1 MCREGDTLGSRER
14 NKIRPGQIKRG
25 LLLPL
30 LALLCLGA
38 SLVLAPVAA
47 AQEQPPPDI
56 AAKAAVMINAGDGR
70 VIYSKNPDMQLPMA
84 STTKM
89 MTALLIIEDG
99 HNMNDTV
106 TCSKRCAEIGE
117 SSIYLK
123 EGETLTVEQ
132 MLYGLMLPSGN
143 DCAIALAEYDAG
155 SVEAFVNKMNQ
166 RAAQL
171 GLTNTHFVTPHGLD
185 EPGHYTSARD
195 FARLGAVLMTHQK
208 IREIVKH
215 SVYSIPGYGQPDG
228 RTLIN
233 TNHLLDKYPFID
245 GVKTGYTDNAQE
257 CIIISAEDHGNEFI
271 LSYLG
276 GPTLGQCDQDVI
288 NVLEYGFSKY
298 VDRTVIATGRQYAQ
312 LDIPYSHGKLPL
324 AAASSLVMHVYN
336 LDNVQERLVLPDPPT
351 LPIRKGD
358 KVGLVE
364 AYDGNNLLGSV
375 YLLAGEDVPAPGFV
389 DRIGYYLSSIVH
401 VFGLVSVW
409 LLNSGLKE
417 TFAP

>member
-1 MCREGDTLGSRER
+1 M
-14 NKIRPGQIKRG
+14 IRAGLIKAHFFALTG
-25 LLLPL
+25 LV
-30 LALLCLGA
+30 CLIV
-38 SLVLAPVAA
+38 SLMLAPAA
-47 AQEQPPPDI
+47 MAQEQPPDI
-56 AAKAAVMINAGDGR
+56 AAKAAVMINASNGQ

-99 HNMNDTV
+99 HNVNDPV
-106 TCSKRCAEIGE
+106 TCSQRCADIGE

-123 EGETLTVEQ
+123 AGETLTVEQ
-132 MLYGLMLPSGN
+132 MLYGLLLPSGN

-171 GLTNTHFVTPHGLD
+171 GLTNTHYVTPHGLD
-185 EPGHYTSARD
+185 EPGHYTSAAD
-195 FARLGAVLMTHQK
+195 IAKLGAVLMTHQK

-245 GVKTGYTDNAQE
+245 GIKTGYTDSAQE
-257 CIIISAEDHGNEFI
+257 CIVISAEDHGNEFI
-271 LSYLG
+271 MSYLG
-276 GPTLGQCDQDVI
+276 GPTLAQRDQDVI
-288 NVLEYGFSKY
+288 NVLNYGFSAY
-298 VDRTVIATGRQYAQ
+298 SDRTVITAGKQYASV
-312 LDIPYSHGKLPL
+312 DIPYSRGSKLPL
-324 AAASSLVMHVYN
+324 VSAAGLVRHIYTK
-336 LDNVQERLVLPDPPT
+336 DSVQQRLVLPDKPT

-364 AYDGNNLLGSV
+364 AYDGNTLMGST
-375 YLLAGEDVPAPGFV
+375 YLLAAQDVPAPGFA
-389 DRIGYYLSSIVH
+389 DKISYYLTSIVH
-401 VFGLVSVW
+401 VLGMASVW
-409 LLNSGLKE
+409 LLNGGFRGALAS
-417 TFAP
+417 

>member
-1 MCREGDTLGSRER
+1 MSGAVRR
-14 NKIRPGQIKRG
+14 KRKPVRAG
-25 LLLPL
+25 LSKACILFF
-30 LALLCLGA
+30 AMMFCLGA
-38 SLVLAPVAA
+38 ALALAPAAA
-47 AQEQPPPDI
+47 AQQQPPEI
-56 AAKAAVMINAGDGR
+56 AAKAAVMINAADGR

-99 HNMNDTV
+99 HNMNDPV

-132 MLYGLMLPSGN
+132 MLYGLLLPSGN

-155 SVEAFVNKMNQ
+155 SVEAFVAKMNQ

-195 FARLGAVLMTHQK
+195 FAKLGAILMTHQR
-208 IREIVKH
+208 IREVVKH
-215 SVYSIPGYGQPDG
+215 SVATIPGYGQPNG

-276 GPTLGQCDQDVI
+276 GPSLAQRDEDVY
-288 NVLEYGFSKY
+288 NVLEYGFSTY
-298 VDRTVIATGRQYAQ
+298 TDRTVVSAGKQYAQ
-312 LDIPYSHGKLPL
+312 LDIPYSRGGKLAL
-324 AAASSLVMHVYN
+324 VSASGIVKHIYAKDSI
-336 LDNVQERLVLPDPPT
+336 QERLVLPAPPT

-364 AYDGNNLLGSV
+364 AYDGNNLLGSA
-375 YLLAGEDVPAPGFV
+375 YLLATQDVPAPGFL
-389 DRIGYYLSSIVH
+389 DKIGYYLSSIAH
-401 VFGLVSVW
+401 VFGAISAS
-409 LLNSGLKE
+409 LLGAGPAGALSS
-417 TFAP
+417 